1 MLHPK
6 KNIQNYKLRNNLL
19 YLRIKYILNR
29 VKINSQ
35 ELIQILLSFKDLE
48 LLHKE

>member
-29 VKINSQ
+29 VKINSL